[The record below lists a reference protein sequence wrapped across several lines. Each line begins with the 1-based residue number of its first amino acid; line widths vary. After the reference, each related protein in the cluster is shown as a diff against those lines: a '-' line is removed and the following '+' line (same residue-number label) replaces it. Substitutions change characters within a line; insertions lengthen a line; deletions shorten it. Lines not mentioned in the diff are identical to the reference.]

1 MNNDEKVYD
10 LGEVVIIGLEKVFR
24 WFQKYYKKGY
34 FGPAVIF
41 LLCSWWFGLNST
53 TYTITSVYA
62 GIAIVFAIYDKE
74 VEEKRLIHYLGIV
87 VICLPWKIGNNMYS
101 MFGGKNDTG
110 SVYSILGFYQEASK
124 NSFSLG
130 PSLYQK
136 SENNSITLLGVSGYQ
151 NSGRS
156 STLLIGISCY
166 QNSAMDSDTW
176 VGIVGYQKAGDD
188 NNIGVGIS
196 GYQKAGD
203 DNNIG
208 VGISGYQKALD
219 DNINWLAISGYQ
231 KAGDK
236 NGFGVGVVGYQ
247 ESKGI
252 SAMAL
257 GIAGYQKAKEAIT
270 FFGLSG
276 VQKGSLKAAGVIQI
290 SIYQES
296 ETLAYTWFG
305 FSGYQKAETVQ
316 GNGLVGKQRY
326 KTDATCY
333 GLYLSRDK
341 Y

>member
-53 TYTITSVYA
+53 TYTMTSVYA

-74 VEEKRLIHYLGIV
+74 VKEKRLIHYLGIV

-196 GYQKAGD
+196 GYQEA
-203 DNNIG
+203 
-208 VGISGYQKALD
+208 VD
-219 DNINWLAISGYQ
+219 DNINWFAISGYQ

-236 NGFGVGVVGYQ
+236 NGLGVGIVGYQ
-247 ESKGI
+247 ESKKI
-252 SAMAL
+252 SAALL
-257 GIAGYQKAKEAIT
+257 GITGYQDADEAIT
-270 FFGLSG
+270 LFGISG
-276 VQKGSLKAAGVIQI
+276 VQKGLSKAAGIIQI

-341 Y
+341 YE